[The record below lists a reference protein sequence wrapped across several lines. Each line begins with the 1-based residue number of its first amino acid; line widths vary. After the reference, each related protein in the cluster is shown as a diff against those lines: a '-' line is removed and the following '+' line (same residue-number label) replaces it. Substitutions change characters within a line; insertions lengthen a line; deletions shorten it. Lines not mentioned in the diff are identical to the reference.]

1 MAVRHPAEAP
11 TEGVAS
17 ELHSIVRTATATA
30 PGNPRGRRVG
40 CIIARCLRMHAEKSP
55 DLSTRGVVVERREN
69 HLFSVVAF
77 GRRCCV
83 ARFRD

>member
-40 CIIARCLRMHAEKSP
+40 CIIARCLRVHAEKSP
-55 DLSTRGVVVERREN
+55 DVSTRGVVVEASAEKIILLSLLCR
-69 HLFSVVAF
+69 H
-77 GRRCCV
+77 GR
-83 ARFRD
+83 